1 MAAGARGTECR
12 QHVGVR
18 KLEEK
23 RLMFGGDFVGE
34 PGNRVILE
42 IREAGHISISPR
54 RMLIDRAEIL
64 KLSELAS
71 VLMDRVDKQMGEL
84 CESHVRQLPA
94 IGKYVIDLKSQ
105 SFLPYSP
112 GPAGVP

>member
-1 MAAGARGTECR
+1 MTSLLYEGLR
-12 QHVGVR
+12 
-18 KLEEK
+18 
-23 RLMFGGDFVGE
+23 
-34 PGNRVILE
+34 
-42 IREAGHISISPR
+42 
-54 RMLIDRAEIL
+54 LIDRAEIL

-84 CESHVRQLPA
+84 CKRNLRQLPA
-94 IGKYVIDLKSQ
+94 IDGKYVIDLKSQ